1 MSACKVVTLLHGF
14 TCFYTQCWDTFYHQ
28 HMSLYIFFTPLNYAS
43 SLPNAS
49 IVNAQFIFQF
59 ICQLLT
65 YRNLM
70 RTSLMASSFTHNG
83 QIQSLHNQ
91 NLAPW
96 PKTAFDVD
104 QILFATFYFI
114 FWGQKFWGDKTLVDL
129 LTFKCKEQIL
139 FYERAS
145 ATVIQP
151 KTGVLNLLSWTP
163 SRVWWN
169 LLTPS
174 HKYVFK
180 YTNYTDRLYI

>member
-1 MSACKVVTLLHGF
+1 MVFLVSAYSAEILLSSTHVPVYF
-14 TCFYTQCWDTFYHQ
+14 LHPFKLC
-28 HMSLYIFFTPLNYAS
+28 S

-114 FWGQKFWGDKTLVDL
+114 F
-129 LTFKCKEQIL
+129 
-139 FYERAS
+139 
-145 ATVIQP
+145 
-151 KTGVLNLLSWTP
+151 
-163 SRVWWN
+163 
-169 LLTPS
+169 
-174 HKYVFK
+174 
-180 YTNYTDRLYI
+180 